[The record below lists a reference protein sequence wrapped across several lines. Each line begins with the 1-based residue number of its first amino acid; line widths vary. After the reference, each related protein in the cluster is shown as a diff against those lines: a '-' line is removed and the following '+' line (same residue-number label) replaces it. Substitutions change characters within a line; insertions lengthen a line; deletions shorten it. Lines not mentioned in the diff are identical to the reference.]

1 MAVPHDSASRPVLS
15 RPLKPAGETQPLR
28 ILASC
33 HTWQG
38 ATDYGFLRAFR
49 RAGHS
54 VINVPD
60 TDFVPV
66 GWQSLQLKALRRVT
80 LAAMVA
86 DYQKALIE
94 AARQLAPQLFFIF
107 KGTYVRA
114 ATIDAIRQLGAV
126 AINVYPDVS
135 FTVHGPHIAGAL
147 PRYDWIFT
155 TKSYGVSD
163 LEQGLGIRQASFLS
177 HGYDPETHFPAA
189 LDDFDRARL
198 ASQAAFI
205 GTWSPK
211 KEALLG
217 CLRKALPELD
227 LKVWGNQWDGAA
239 ATLGNTLMHRPLFGR
254 EYVKAIC
261 ATDINIAILSEAR
274 GVASSGDLSTTRTF
288 EIPAAGGF
296 MLHERTAE
304 VQSFFEEGKECAM
317 FAGADEL
324 TAQVRHYLAH
334 PDARMR
340 IAEAGRARCLVADY
354 SVDKNARRIVDRARE
369 IIGDRSS
376 ASATGT
382 GRTS

>member
-1 MAVPHDSASRPVLS
+1 MTVPHDAGSRSVVSRP
-15 RPLKPAGETQPLR
+15 PKPASETPPLR

-60 TDFVPV
+60 TDFIPV
-66 GWQSLQLKALRRVT
+66 GWQSLPLKALRRVT

-155 TKSYGVSD
+155 TKSYGVLD
-163 LEQGLGIRQASFLS
+163 LEQGLGIRQASFLP
-177 HGYDPETHFPAA
+177 HGYDPETHFPAV
-189 LDDFDRARL
+189 LDDFDRAGL

-217 CLRKALPELD
+217 CLRKALPELH

-239 ATLGNTLMHRPLFGR
+239 ATLGEALTLQAITGR

-304 VQSFFEEGKECAM
+304 VRGLFEEGKECAM
-317 FAGADEL
+317 FADADEL
-324 TAQVRHYLAH
+324 VEKVRYYSAH
-334 PDARMR
+334 ANERQR
-340 IAEAGRARCLVADY
+340 IAEAGHQRCLTAGY
-354 SVDKNARRIVDRARE
+354 SVDDRAAAVIAKTRE
-369 IIGDRSS
+369 LVAAHG
-376 ASATGT
+376 
-382 GRTS
+382 